1 MKKVS
6 VLLGSLILFA
16 AVLVGCGTNNEQGT
30 GGNTGESAPPE
41 QETSKEEKNNFKIL
55 MDIQMNMIRTIR
67 ADIQPLLAYERGAE
81 DASLEEAKTA
91 ANTIAQNLRNT
102 EISSELDDR
111 VKGELE
117 EAVELF
123 AQYFEARGDD
133 LQVDEED
140 QVQYERLQA
149 FHEHIGDIFEKEGLL
164 RPNFDKDVQ

>member
-16 AVLVGCGTNNEQGT
+16 AVLVGCGANNEQGT
-30 GGNTGESAPPE
+30 GNTGESAPPE
-41 QETSKEEKNNFKIL
+41 QETTKEEKNNFKIL
-55 MDIQMNMIRTIR
+55 MDIQMDMIRTIR

-81 DASLEEAKTA
+81 GASLEEAKTA

-102 EISSELDDR
+102 EISSDLDNR

-133 LQVDEED
+133 LQVDEEER
-140 QVQYERLQA
+140 VQYERLQA
-149 FHEHIGDIFEKEGLL
+149 FHEQIGDIFEEEGLL